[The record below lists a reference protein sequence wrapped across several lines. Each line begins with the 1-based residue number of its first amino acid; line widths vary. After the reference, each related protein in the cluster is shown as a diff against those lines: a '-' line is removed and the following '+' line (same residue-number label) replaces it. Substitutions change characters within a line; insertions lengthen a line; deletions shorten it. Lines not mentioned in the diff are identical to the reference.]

1 MKRYLLF
8 FISALFVA
16 VLTQDA
22 YAQKAT
28 FGYLSYDK
36 LLRSMSDYTAAQNA
50 TKSLRE
56 QYEKEAQYNEDRF
69 FKMYAEYIQGQKTF
83 PLDIMLKRQKELQ
96 VAMDEGIKFRSD
108 AEKLLSQAEAEMLR
122 PIEAKLD
129 SAIAQVARQYSLS
142 FVANTDNHAYPFV
155 SNYDGMDISIF
166 VEMVLAGKPLPKI
179 VPAQIEMPDSAPAAA
194 PAAQS
199 AAPTAQPAAASAQQ
213 ATIEQQLTPLLEAK

>member
-8 FISALFVA
+8 LIAALFVA
-16 VLTQDA
+16 VLTQEA
-22 YAQKAT
+22 HAQKAT

-36 LLRSMSDYTAAQNA
+36 LLRSMDDYNAAQNS

-122 PIEAKLD
+122 PVEAKLD
-129 SAIAQVARQYSLS
+129 SAIAQVARYYSLA

-155 SNYDGMDISIF
+155 SNYEGMDISIF

-179 VPAQIEMPDSAPAAA
+179 VPAQIEVPESAPAAA
-194 PAAQS
+194 PAS
-199 AAPTAQPAAASAQQ
+199 QPAAAPAQKT
-213 ATIEQQLTPLLEAK
+213 TIEQQLTPLLEAK